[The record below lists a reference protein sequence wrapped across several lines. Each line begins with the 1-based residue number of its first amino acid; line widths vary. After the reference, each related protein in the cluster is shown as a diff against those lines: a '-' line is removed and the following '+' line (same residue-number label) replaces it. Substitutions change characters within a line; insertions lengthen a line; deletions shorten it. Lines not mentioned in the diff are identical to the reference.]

1 MKKSIIAVSVA
12 AAFALNSAQLLAE
25 EQNNIDNSADTNNV
39 ESITISGVRERLYES
54 GMLKDSVQKTEMV
67 SDITIEKLQASN
79 LTEAIAISPG
89 VRVNNECSMCGVKRV
104 MLNGLRGEHTTILV
118 DGLPVYTMMSAFYG
132 LDAAAPAALES
143 IEIARGAGAS
153 LIAPEAIGGT
163 INLITKKAVENEVKL
178 DISAGENGY
187 QRAMLV
193 ATGVSEDE
201 ATRVTFSAQYDDRD
215 QFDADNNGVSEN
227 PTLENKS
234 AMIFVSHDFTERDS
248 VHVRA
253 NYADSEI
260 FGGPTSGAT
269 IDEIM
274 GEYLADPDFASD
286 ELFVDNDVRNPF
298 IGRDWETTEWIKTER
313 KEAYISW
320 LHEFNSDLNVTFA
333 YSHNT
338 HIQDS
343 FYEGFIYDADNKMDY
358 LDARANWSIAEDHV
372 LTFGVDNRS
381 ETLRSTTNANSAN
394 FVSDSFN
401 YDTLGFYI
409 QDSWYVQEDLEINL
423 ALRIDSVEA
432 DFIDPAKPGVEIDET
447 IVSPRIDVR
456 YDHNDQWTS
465 RFSAGR
471 GYRAP
476 LSFFESDHGILDSG
490 AGFEIDVDSL
500 ERSASLNY
508 ALSYMG
514 EALNITTS
522 LAYTKVENLAA
533 LSESDAGIPV
543 LGQLEEDGDVFVSDI
558 VLSYHVNDDITLGL
572 TAENYSY
579 SNEFKQSFGVVPVE
593 RRAIMTFDW
602 EFNDIDFFASATWVG
617 SRDLSEFGTPGH
629 PTFDA
634 AGLLPMST
642 NAPAYWTVATR
653 ISKQVTENINVYIGA
668 NNLFDYTQA
677 GDMQSPL
684 FFEDGGYDVAYI
696 YGPMRGREAYAGIK
710 VTF

>member
-1 MKKSIIAVSVA
+1 MQKSLIAISIA
-12 AAFALNSAQLLAE
+12 TAYALASPSSLAN
-25 EQNNIDNSADTNNV
+25 QHASSPDNVNHQDV
-39 ESITISGVRERLYES
+39 EKITINGVRERLYEA
-54 GMLKDSVQKTEMV
+54 GMLKDTVQKTEMV

-79 LTEAIAISPG
+79 LTEAISLSPG

-104 MLNGLRGEHTTILV
+104 MLNGLRGEHTTVLV
-118 DGLPVYTMMSAFYG
+118 DGLPVYTMMSGFYG
-132 LDAAAPAALES
+132 LDAAAPASLES

-163 INLITKKAVENEVKL
+163 INLITKKANQNAVNL
-178 DISAGENGY
+178 DLATGENGY
-187 QRAMLV
+187 KRAMLV
-193 ATGVSEDE
+193 ATGISEDE

-215 QFDADNNGVSEN
+215 QFDGDNNGVSEN
-227 PTLENKS
+227 PALENKS
-234 AMIFVSHDFTERDS
+234 AMLFVSHDFSEQDS
-248 VHVRA
+248 VHIRG
-253 NYADSEI
+253 NYVESDI
-260 FGGPTSGAT
+260 FGGPTGTDINEVRS
-269 IDEIM
+269 DF
-274 GEYLADPDFASD
+274 LSDPDFASD
-286 ELFVDNDVRNPF
+286 SLFVDDDVRNKY
-298 IGRDWETTEWIKTER
+298 IGRGWETTEWIQSER

-320 LHEFNSDLNVTFA
+320 LHEFNADFNVTFA

-338 HIQDS
+338 HTQNS

-358 LDARANWSIAEDHV
+358 LDARANWSVAEDHV

-381 ETLRSTTNANSAN
+381 ETLRSVTNSTSPD

-447 IVSPRIDVR
+447 IVSPRIDIR

-490 AGFEIDVDSL
+490 AGFEIEVDAL
-500 ERSASLNY
+500 ERSTSLNY

-514 EALNITTS
+514 DALNATTS
-522 LAYTKVENLAA
+522 LAYTNVEHLAA
-533 LSESDAGIPV
+533 LSESDAGVPV
-543 LGQLEEDGDVFVSDI
+543 LAQLEEDANVIVADI
-558 VLSYHVNDDITLGL
+558 VLSYQITDAINLGL
-572 TAENYSY
+572 TAEHYSY
-579 SNEFKQSFGVVPVE
+579 SDEFKQSYGVVPVE
-593 RRAIMTFDW
+593 KRAILTFDW
-602 EFNDIDFFASATWVG
+602 EVEGFDVFASATWVG
-617 SRDLSEFGTPGH
+617 SRDLSQYGTPEN

-634 AGLLPMST
+634 AGTMPMAST
-642 NAPAYWTVATR
+642 APAYWTVATR
-653 ISKQVTENINVYIGA
+653 ISKQITDNVNIYIGA
-668 NNLFDYTQA
+668 NNLLDYTQVE
-677 GDMQSPL
+677 DMQTPL

-696 YGPMRGREAYAGIK
+696 YGPMRGREVYAG
-710 VTF
+710 VNVSF